1 MQKLIFATALISA
14 VYILSSC
21 NSQDD
26 INQIEDDAPA
36 VFFPLADFI
45 DTEVA
50 RLDSLNLT
58 LAKKVN
64 YQGKEEEQTVETID
78 FEQELSIFR
87 RADINK
93 PSWTDKYQADSVF
106 QDAQVR
112 EASYQALE
120 EDLEVRSLLVK
131 WDAGGAVTE
140 VRIRRENSSALASN
154 EYDLA
159 YFPATGYRIS
169 TQQQNRAAEPIA
181 ITIEGNFIA
190 KE

>member
-1 MQKLIFATALISA
+1 MQKLIFATALLSM
-14 VYILSSC
+14 VYVLSSC

-26 INQIEDDAPA
+26 INQQEDDAPA

-45 DTEVA
+45 DTEVV

-64 YQGKEEEQTVETID
+64 YQGKEEEQTAETID

-93 PSWTDKYQADSVF
+93 PSWIDKYQADSVF

-120 EDLEVRSLLVK
+120 EDLEVRSLAVK
-131 WDAGGAVTE
+131 WDADGVVTE

-159 YFPATGYRIS
+159 YFPATGYRIT

-181 ITIEGNFIA
+181 ITIEGNFKA